1 MSIFSHQKCHAV
13 WRGFAAL
20 DWRWAGRAKAQK
32 AVTHALH
39 HPLIEEV
46 NLENASNI
54 IINFTAGSSLTFSE
68 VVDAL
73 TELQEKTHN
82 QAEIIPGVITD
93 ERMGDR
99 VQVIM
104 ILTGPAPPVSA
115 SMCKKLRNRNLLSHP
130 SGSVSSACR

>member
-1 MSIFSHQKCHAV
+1 M
-13 WRGFAAL
+13 
-20 DWRWAGRAKAQK
+20 
-32 AVTHALH
+32 THALH

-104 ILTGPAPPVSA
+104 ILTGLGATPVEVPAFMQKITQPKPFEPSKRIGIPQPVAETHLVDAA
-115 SMCKKLRNRNLLSHP
+115 SIQNDLDIPAFLRR
-130 SGSVSSACR
+130 RIR